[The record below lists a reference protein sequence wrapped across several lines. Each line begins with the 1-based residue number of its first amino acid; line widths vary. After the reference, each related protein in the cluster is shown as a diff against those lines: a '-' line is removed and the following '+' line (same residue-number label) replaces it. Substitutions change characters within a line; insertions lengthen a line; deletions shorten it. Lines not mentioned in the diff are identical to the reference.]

1 MAETYNDY
9 PASATANAKKAL
21 EWKKEYGNEVKGM
34 TAIGWARA
42 NQLANRESLSYST
55 IARMAA
61 FNRHRQNAEV
71 APEYKSTPWKDR
83 GYVAWLGWGGTSG
96 VNWAIRKAES
106 IRNGNLEEHYPD
118 NDNDNDQE
126 MVDGIAEIIAQVKDL
141 ENRMEIAQQQVQQ
154 LKDDGVSFDEA
165 DFLKKSGL

>member
-1 MAETYNDY
+1 MAKTYNDY

-21 EWKKEYGNEVKGM
+21 EWKKKYGDEVKGM
-34 TAIGWARA
+34 TAVGWARA
-42 NQLANRESLSYST
+42 NQLSNRESLSYST

-61 FNRHRQNAEV
+61 FNRHRKNAEV
-71 APEYKSTPWKDR
+71 ASEYKSTPWKDR

-106 IRNGNLEEHYPD
+106 IRNGNMEEHYP
-118 NDNDNDQE
+118 NDNDQE
-126 MVDGIAEIIAQVKDL
+126 MVDGIAEIISMVKDE
-141 ENRMEIAQQQVQQ
+141 ENRREIAEYQIQE
-154 LKDDGVSFDEA
+154 LKSDGVVFDEA

>member
-1 MAETYNDY
+1 MAKTYNDY

-21 EWKKEYGNEVKGM
+21 EWKKKYGDEVKGM
-34 TAIGWARA
+34 TAVGWARA
-42 NQLANRESLSYST
+42 NQLSNRESLSYST

-61 FNRHRQNAEV
+61 FNRHRKNAEV

-106 IRNGNLEEHYPD
+106 IRNGNMEEHYP
-118 NDNDNDQE
+118 NDNDQE
-126 MVDGIAEIIAQVKDL
+126 MVEGIAEIISMVKDE
-141 ENRMEIAQQQVQQ
+141 ENRREIAEYQIQE
-154 LKDDGVSFDEA
+154 LKSDGVVFDEA